1 MQLRAPYLLRWAG
14 SGPAQGENGSR
25 FPASQIAFLTLPNFP
40 ALYLG
45 VLRQEMMDGVD
56 NKSQLRS
63 HHPNRS
69 RIRFLRGACGCC
81 RRCLFHPTLLQHL
94 GFGFGAGTGMAAT
107 PLSRSP
113 ATAKPHAVS
122 RSVPQFPHP
131 MPESPTGIRSPVPPR
146 RGRARSRCSPGA
158 TVSVPPTKIHPA
170 PNAALSSA
178 AALPGLMRLSRR
190 VGLHREKPGIS
201 QRCHNYGRPRHQQA
215 KLAELGGTGTK
226 V

>member
-1 MQLRAPYLLRWAG
+1 MGLIIKASYVPTTQTGAG
-14 SGPAQGENGSR
+14 SGFSGGHVGAAAV
-25 FPASQIAFLTLPNFP
+25 AS
-40 ALYLG
+40 
-45 VLRQEMMDGVD
+45 
-56 NKSQLRS
+56 S
-63 HHPNRS
+63 
-69 RIRFLRGACGCC
+69 
-81 RRCLFHPTLLQHL
+81 HPTLLQHL

-113 ATAKPHAVS
+113 ATAKPHAFS

-146 RGRARSRCSPGA
+146 RGRAHSRRSPRA

-215 KLAELGGTGTK
+215 KLG
-226 V
+226 